1 MDQGAAYKLQ
11 DLVNSDF
18 EMHINDPD
26 YALNHDEV
34 IKICKILLH
43 KINFN
48 TQRINYNME
57 AAERKTTEQVMS
69 TEKSMKS

>member
-1 MDQGAAYKLQ
+1 
-11 DLVNSDF
+11 VNSDF

-26 YALNHDEV
+26 YALTHDDV
-34 IKICKILLH
+34 IKVCKIFLH

-48 TQRINYNME
+48 TQRINYNMG
-57 AAERKTTEQVMS
+57 AAEKKTTEQIMS